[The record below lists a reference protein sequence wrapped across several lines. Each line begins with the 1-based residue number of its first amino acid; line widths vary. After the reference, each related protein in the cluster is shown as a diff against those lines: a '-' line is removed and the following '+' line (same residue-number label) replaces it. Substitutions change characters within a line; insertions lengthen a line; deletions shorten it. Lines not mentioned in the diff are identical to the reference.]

1 LTVQNSGRQLPCGM
15 VIEPA
20 WTVTSQMASKGMQ
33 KSFIVGQDSKCT
45 TREGKERLFTLTAE
59 PNREYIR
66 AWLSQGRVVQMTPR
80 ALARFQSIP
89 DWYKLPDKNGL
100 ACTVIGNGIPSR
112 MGARI
117 IEAMLGLNDS
127 EIAA

>member
-1 LTVQNSGRQLPCGM
+1 VDGQSCDNGRLLTIRNSQEPCYT
-15 VIEPA
+15 VSASIEKRA
-20 WTVTSQMASKGMQ
+20 A
-33 KSFIVGQDSKCT
+33 
-45 TREGKERLFTLTAE
+45 
-59 PNREYIR
+59 R